1 MDYGI
6 WVAMEPNIDFRRL
19 DSIDELKESIVQ
31 VWNDLTQET
40 IDKTID
46 AFRKRIRKVISVGG
60 SSIQR
65 YKL

>member
-1 MDYGI
+1 
-6 WVAMEPNIDFRRL
+6 MEANIDFRRL

-40 IDKTID
+40 IGKTID
-46 AFRKRIRKVISVGG
+46 AFRKRTRKVISVGG

-65 YKL
+65 YKLIFIFTIKG